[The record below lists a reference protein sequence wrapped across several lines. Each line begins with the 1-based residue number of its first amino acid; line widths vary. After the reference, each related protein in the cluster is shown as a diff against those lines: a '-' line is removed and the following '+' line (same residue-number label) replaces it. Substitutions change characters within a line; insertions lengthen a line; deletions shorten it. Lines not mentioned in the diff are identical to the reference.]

1 MASDRRISMAD
12 MGDRHRRYMA
22 LALLAMGLMFVL
34 QATREWLEPGST
46 SDALRYGV
54 LGFMVVAV
62 GFMVP
67 IVAWKVRNLWGA
79 DSGAWDFYR
88 GADGFIADVLARAH
102 IASWTVT
109 LLFLVIVGTLD
120 EMLESAPP
128 AFIVQATIAVLMVS
142 FGIAFLVLDR
152 GEAGA

>member
-1 MASDRRISMAD
+1 MASDGSTSIAD

-22 LALLAMGLMFVL
+22 LALLSMGLMFVL
-34 QATREWLEPGST
+34 QAAREWIEPGSAR
-46 SDALRYGV
+46 DALRYGV
-54 LGFMVVAV
+54 LGFMVVAL

-79 DSGAWDFYR
+79 DSGAWAFYR
-88 GADGFIADVLARAH
+88 GADGFIADARAH

-128 AFIVQATIAVLMVS
+128 AFAIQATLAVLLVS

-152 GEAGA
+152 AESGA